1 VQSKVDGSIEPI
13 IGPALD
19 PDAERWAGA
28 TWVGQVDEE
37 DLAGDRIK
45 LVGGQGF
52 ANARLLVWRSEQPLG
67 FIEVALADGAVMVND
82 VEAAIRQL
90 PEIPPR
96 SPLTEFPPISVVVC
110 TRDRPD
116 QLRHVLNSLRELEY
130 PEFELLVVDNNPVS
144 GLTPPVVASFA
155 EDPVRL
161 LEARSQGL
169 SISRNVAVKAAKHDI
184 IAFTDDDVVV
194 DESWLENLAYGFS
207 RDEGVACVCGMVPSA
222 ELATPAQSYFD
233 RRVDWARSCHP
244 AVYDVAA
251 PPQDD
256 RLFPLRVA
264 RYGTGANFAVRKG
277 VVLELGGFDEGMGI
291 GSPTG
296 GGEDIDMFV
305 RILLAG
311 RLLVRE
317 PAAVVWH
324 RHRRTAEELEAQIH
338 NYGLGLG
345 AWMTKLM
352 LRPRTIA
359 MVLRR
364 LIPGVRHLRGVT
376 VVDQSD
382 TVDTD
387 PQLLGLDRREL
398 KGVLGGPLALARARF
413 AGRKGEPLKTRSGTL
428 MKAFRIHRNEKSS
441 GSESNTAGM
450 LSLAAISLG
459 LVGSL
464 GAVRTLPTVLLVIVV
479 GAFMFGGPGSLAL
492 SWYAHLPTSVLVSLV
507 PMVSLAICLLVVS
520 GALMLGF
527 YSPVVVLLGMTG
539 VSAVGGLL
547 RYGYLARHVAVKAP

>member
-1 VQSKVDGSIEPI
+1 MRSEVAGSIEPI
-13 IGPALD
+13 VRPD
-19 PDAERWAGA
+19 PGAERWAGA
-28 TWVGQVDEE
+28 TWVGQVDEA
-37 DLAGDRIK
+37 DLRGDALK
-45 LVGGQGF
+45 LGGGRGF
-52 ANARLLVWRSEQPLG
+52 ANARLLVWHADQPLG
-67 FIEVALADGAVMVND
+67 FIEVAVVDSTVIVDD

-90 PEIPPR
+90 PEIAPR
-96 SPLTEFPPISVVVC
+96 SPVAEFPAISVVVC

-116 QLRHVLNSLRELEY
+116 QLRDVLNNLRDLDY
-130 PEFELLVVDNNPVS
+130 PEFELLVVDNNPLS

-155 EDPVRL
+155 EESIRL
-161 LEARSQGL
+161 LEARGQGL

-194 DESWLENLAYGFS
+194 EGSWLRNLAYGFT
-207 RDEGVACVCGMVPSA
+207 RGARVACVCGMVPSA

-233 RRVDWARSCHP
+233 RRVGWARSCDP
-244 AVYDVAA
+244 AVYDLAA

-264 RYGTGANFAVRKG
+264 RYGTGANFAVRKD

-311 RLLVRE
+311 GLLVRE

-345 AWMTKLM
+345 AWMAKLM
-352 LRPRTIA
+352 LRPRTIG

-364 LIPGVRHLRGVT
+364 FRPGVRHLRGVT

-387 PQLLGLDRREL
+387 PQMLGLDRREL
-398 KGVLGGPLALARARF
+398 KGVLAGPIALARARI
-413 AGRKGEPLKTRSGTL
+413 AGRKAKPLRTRSGKF
-428 MKAFRIHRNEKSS
+428 MKTFRFRRNEMS
-441 GSESNTAGM
+441 GGNSNAAAI
-450 LSLAAISLG
+450 LSLAAVVLG

-464 GAVRTLPTVLLVIVV
+464 GAVRTLPTVLLAIAV
-479 GAFMFGGPGSLAL
+479 GAFMFVGPGSLAL
-492 SWYAHLPTSVLVSLV
+492 SWYPHLPPSVLFSLV
-507 PMVSLAICLLVVS
+507 PMVGLAICLLVVS

-527 YSPVVVLLGMTG
+527 YSPVVVLLGLTG
-539 VSAVGGLL
+539 VSVVGGLT
-547 RYGYLARHVAVKAP
+547 RYIYLARRVGVNTP